1 MPRPGARHQRRRHAH
16 RIHGEGS
23 DHSQKRQTHGPHCA
37 RGGLALQEGHEADGP
52 TRDRIVHE
60 LGECACHHFP
70 IAHSTF
76 QLEYPQHASHEH
88 IEH

>member
-1 MPRPGARHQRRRHAH
+1 M
-16 RIHGEGS
+16 
-23 DHSQKRQTHGPHCA
+23 
-37 RGGLALQEGHEADGP
+37 
-52 TRDRIVHE
+52 RDRIVHE